1 MGLKQWQEVL
11 ITGENEGQR
20 KRTPDRD
27 QGAGVEDVTLIALK
41 MEKRS

>member
-1 MGLKQWQEVL
+1 MKQWQEVL
-11 ITGENEGQR
+11 ITGKSEGQK
-20 KRTPDRD
+20 KRTPDRE